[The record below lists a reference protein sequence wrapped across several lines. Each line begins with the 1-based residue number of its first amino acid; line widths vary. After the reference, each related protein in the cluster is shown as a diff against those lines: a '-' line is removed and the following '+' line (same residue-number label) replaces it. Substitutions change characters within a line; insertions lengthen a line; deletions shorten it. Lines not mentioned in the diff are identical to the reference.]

1 MAAILFCVLKEPWPV
16 VAGSVGRSIADS
28 VAQLLL
34 LVPTLYHHQ
43 CQSLPIRLGD
53 EVRVWEERWLYLF
66 SETCFAATQFN
77 ILYAFLAK
85 VGCRRRG
92 QKGIEIEWGHCTT
105 LYDIS
110 ALTISP
116 PARPTRL
123 AAEDDDDEQYFAAFK
138 QQ

>member
-1 MAAILFCVLKEPWPV
+1 M
-16 VAGSVGRSIADS
+16 
-28 VAQLLL
+28 
-34 LVPTLYHHQ
+34 
-43 CQSLPIRLGD
+43 
-53 EVRVWEERWLYLF
+53 
-66 SETCFAATQFN
+66 FAATQFN